1 MKQIR
6 ERGLH
11 ANLLLVGEGPNEKAF
26 REKVHACGLD
36 SYVIY
41 YGVSK
46 KVHELFMAMDLFALP
61 YHFEGLPIVGVE
73 AQASGLPVIFSDTIT
88 REAKITQAVSYLGI
102 DARQVSKWLD
112 TIIHYGKEKR
122 DRIKAYDILK
132 NAKFDIVDTVN
143 GFMKLYR
150 G

>member
-1 MKQIR
+1 MLEWKHRHLDCLLSFRIRLRGKQK
-6 ERGLH
+6 L
-11 ANLLLVGEGPNEKAF
+11 
-26 REKVHACGLD
+26 
-36 SYVIY
+36 
-41 YGVSK
+41 
-46 KVHELFMAMDLFALP
+46 
-61 YHFEGLPIVGVE
+61 
-73 AQASGLPVIFSDTIT
+73 
-88 REAKITQAVSYLGI
+88 TQAVSYLGI
-102 DARQVSKWLD
+102 DARDVSKWLD

>member
-1 MKQIR
+1 MLGRGGSKELPLVQESTCR
-6 ERGLH
+6 RRGERLYK
-11 ANLLLVGEGPNEKAF
+11 EKSMQ
-26 REKVHACGLD
+26 R
-36 SYVIY
+36 
-41 YGVSK
+41 
-46 KVHELFMAMDLFALP
+46 
-61 YHFEGLPIVGVE
+61 PIVGVE

-102 DARQVSKWLD
+102 DARDVSKWLD

>member
-1 MKQIR
+1 M
-6 ERGLH
+6 
-11 ANLLLVGEGPNEKAF
+11 
-26 REKVHACGLD
+26 D

-61 YHFEGLPIVGVE
+61 SHFEGLPIVGVE

-102 DARQVSKWLD
+102 DARDVSKWLD
-112 TIIHYGKEKR
+112 TIIHYGKEKE
-122 DRIKAYDILK
+122 IE
-132 NAKFDIVDTVN
+132 
-143 GFMKLYR
+143 
-150 G
+150 

>member
-1 MKQIR
+1 MPVVWTLTSFIM
-6 ERGLH
+6 
-11 ANLLLVGEGPNEKAF
+11 V
-26 REKVHACGLD
+26 
-36 SYVIY
+36 
-41 YGVSK
+41 
-46 KVHELFMAMDLFALP
+46 FMAIDLFALP
-61 YHFEGLPIVGVE
+61 SHFEGLPIVGVE

-102 DARQVSKWLD
+102 DARDVSKWLD